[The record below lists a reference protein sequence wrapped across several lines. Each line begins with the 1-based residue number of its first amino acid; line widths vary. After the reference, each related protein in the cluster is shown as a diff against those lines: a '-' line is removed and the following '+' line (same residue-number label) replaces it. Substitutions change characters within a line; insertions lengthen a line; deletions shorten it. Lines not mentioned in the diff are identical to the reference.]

1 MKRETIE
8 RLRGCTDNASIG
20 AESFV
25 EQLGDLRELH
35 GLDTETL
42 VSAKCERWR
51 GRRKWEKKREN
62 CSGGKENRFHHVVSA
77 CMLSCQS
84 TWHKN

>member
-51 GRRKWEKKREN
+51 ERE
-62 CSGGKENRFHHVVSA
+62 GGKERKRSSGREVEAHGLVVAGASISHT
-77 CMLSCQS
+77 MR
-84 TWHKN
+84 K